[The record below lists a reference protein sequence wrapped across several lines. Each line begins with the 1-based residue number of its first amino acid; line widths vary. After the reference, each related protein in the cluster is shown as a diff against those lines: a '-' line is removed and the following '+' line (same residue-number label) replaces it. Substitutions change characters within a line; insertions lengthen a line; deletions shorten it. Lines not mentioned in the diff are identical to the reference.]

1 MATSQRYTPTET
13 RILSLL
19 SDGQGHT
26 KQEIF
31 DECIEDDLARLSAIN
46 PHIMNLRRKL
56 QDQGQTIALE
66 RNNDVGRYRIV
77 RLLANPYKE

>member
-1 MATSQRYTPTET
+1 MARVHYTNTQR
-13 RILSLL
+13 RILALL

-31 DECIEDDLARLSAIN
+31 DTCIEDELAKLSAVN

-56 QDQGQTIALE
+56 QESGQTIVLE
-66 RNNDVGRYRIV
+66 RNGGVGRYRIA